1 MKEDLLVSICIPTY
15 NGASYLAAAL
25 QSVKNQTYKNI
36 EVVISDDNS
45 TDETLLICEDFKK
58 EVAFPVQIIK
68 HKPSGIG
75 ANWDNCVKHSNGD
88 YVKLLFQ
95 DDLLAE
101 DCIEKMM
108 AVLIKEK
115 LEIVVCKRR
124 IIDHKGEDLETDW
137 LQRFG
142 DLQKSFGIEK
152 AYFYRFNKRNLLKV
166 GKKQPNHFNFIGEP
180 VTALFTKKLYGDIG
194 DFSSPLKQYLD
205 LEYWLKILRK
215 YDIGI
220 MDEKLISFRVHEAQS
235 SNTNHSQRTTDE
247 KAYIEKMLFRY
258 FFWQLSLKLKKY
270 FLVKF
275 IKGNFSLLK
284 LRS

>member
-1 MKEDLLVSICIPTY
+1 MKAQPLVSICIPTY
-15 NGASYLAAAL
+15 NGADYLAEAL
-25 QSVKNQTYKNI
+25 ESVKNQTYKNI
-36 EVVISDDNS
+36 EVIISDDDS
-45 TDETLLICEDFKK
+45 KDETLRICESFKA
-58 EVAFPVQIIK
+58 EVNFPVQIIS

-75 ANWDNCVKHSNGD
+75 ANWDNCVKDANGN

-115 LEIVVCKRR
+115 LDIVVCKRQ
-124 IIDHKGEDLETDW
+124 IIDSDGKDLKTDW

-142 DLQKSFGIEK
+142 DLQKSFGIETGD
-152 AYFYRFNKRNLLKV
+152 FYRFTKKDLINI

-205 LEYWLKILRK
+205 LEYWLKVLDK
-215 YDIGI
+215 YEIGI
-220 MDEKLISFRVHEAQS
+220 IGEKLISFRVHEMQS
-235 SNTNHSQRTTDE
+235 SNTNQNQRTTDE
-247 KAYIEKMLFRY
+247 KVYIEKMLFKT
-258 FFWQLSLKLKKY
+258 FFWQLPLRLKKN

-275 IKGNFSLLK
+275 IKGKF
-284 LRS
+284 